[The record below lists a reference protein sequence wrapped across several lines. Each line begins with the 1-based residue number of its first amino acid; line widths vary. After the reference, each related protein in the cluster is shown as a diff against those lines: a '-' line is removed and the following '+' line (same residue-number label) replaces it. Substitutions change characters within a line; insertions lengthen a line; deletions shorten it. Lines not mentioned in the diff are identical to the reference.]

1 MISFNSPYL
10 TGSEYDAIRDVFES
24 NSFYG
29 AGKFTASCEEKIAS
43 ILNCNDVMLTDSCT
57 SALEMVALLL
67 RNFEI
72 EQEVIV
78 PSYTFSSTAA
88 AFARAGYKVKFCEV
102 DPQTMS
108 LDLEHVKRLTTS
120 KTVAVVPV
128 HYGGL
133 PASIKELVEFAK
145 DTGVA
150 VVEDAAQAFG
160 TKLDGQ
166 PLGTFGDFGCF
177 SFHETK
183 NLHCG
188 LGGALV
194 VNDQRH
200 SDRARHIWERG
211 TNRQEVLKGVVDKY
225 SWVEIGG
232 SFYPTELQAAF
243 LSVQLDSFH
252 ENIFAREEI
261 YNIYLSSLN
270 SLRSSGVLSFPG
282 VGSNVNFNFHAF
294 FVLAQ
299 SEMIADKLRDYLKR
313 VGISAYIGYVPLH
326 SSPVGLRMGYKPDSL
341 PVTEVNAAKVVR
353 LPLHN
358 CMTAEDA
365 QRVANRILEFFDKIC
380 QISDSEK

>member
-10 TGSEYDAIRDVFES
+10 TGSEYDAIRDVFEN

-43 ILNCNDVMLTDSCT
+43 ILNCSDVLLTDSCT

-78 PSYTFSSTAA
+78 PSYTFSSTAS
-88 AFARAGYKVKFCEV
+88 AFARAGYSVRFCEV
-102 DPQTMS
+102 DLPTMT
-108 LDLEHVKRLTTS
+108 LDVEHVKRQVTD

-128 HYGGL
+128 HYAGL
-133 PASIKELVEFAK
+133 PASIHDLVEFAN
-145 DTGVA
+145 DAGIY

-160 TKLDGQ
+160 TELDGR

-200 SDRARHIWERG
+200 VDRARHIWERG

-232 SFYPTELQAAF
+232 SFYPTELQAGF
-243 LSVQLDSFH
+243 LSVQLESFQK
-252 ENIFAREEI
+252 NIVDRKAIHQTYFSG
-261 YNIYLSSLN
+261 LQ
-270 SLRSSGVLSFPG
+270 SLRSSGVLSFPE
-282 VGSNVNFNFHAF
+282 VGSNVKFNFHAF

-299 SEMIADKLRDYLKR
+299 SEKIADNLRDYLKR
-313 VGISAYIGYVPLH
+313 VGVSAYIGYVPLH

-341 PVTEVNAAKVVR
+341 PVTELSATRVVR

-358 CMTAEDA
+358 GMTVEDA
-365 QRVANRILEFFDKIC
+365 EFVVQATLEFF
-380 QISDSEK
+380 SSF